1 MIKKLIALT
10 SILCCTLALPIS
22 SNAMELEKDNQ
33 KSELR
38 LLDYT
43 IDEIRQMK
51 LGQYYQELFP
61 EIWEEMTD
69 EEREQVKDLP
79 YPSENQRAS
88 SLGVYKGTTSIR
100 QVASMQIEMKSKT
113 YRYLTGPTA
122 KKIRHSYVYYDR
134 AGNTYGG
141 GLSGDVDTKS
151 YTSSMRSGTTIPV
164 GKIMR
169 AETVHTV
176 TFPSNYKPT
185 VQTFTS
191 YSGEIK
197 ISY

>member
-61 EIWEEMTD
+61 EIWE
-69 EEREQVKDLP
+69 
-79 YPSENQRAS
+79 NQRAS

-100 QVASMQIEMKSKT
+100 QVASKQIEMKSKT